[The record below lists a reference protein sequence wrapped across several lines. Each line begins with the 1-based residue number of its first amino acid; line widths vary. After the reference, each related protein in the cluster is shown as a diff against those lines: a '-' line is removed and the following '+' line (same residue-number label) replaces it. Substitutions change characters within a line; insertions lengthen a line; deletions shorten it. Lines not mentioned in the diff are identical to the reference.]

1 MDLFFYREPE
11 EAKEQEEDEAPA
23 VDYPDYTAGAMG
35 GIQDQ
40 WSSQITDAQWNQD
53 GAPAIPA
60 VPGVGWN
67 PDASGEMTS
76 PLILTILDSK
86 IYLSL
91 FVSQA
96 YKPVYVYILAF

>member
-23 VDYPDYTAGAMG
+23 VDYPDYSAGAMG

-76 PLILTILDSK
+76 PLILTIL
-86 IYLSL
+86 Y
-91 FVSQA
+91 
-96 YKPVYVYILAF
+96 